1 MLRDTCCFSALSLAP
16 ICNLRCVYAP
26 RFHLQAAAEQKAK
39 FEEDVSRHV
48 VVQNMYAIQLK
59 LKQYCDV
66 HNPEVVARL
75 TRNAM
80 LFCLPVRDEHNEE
93 YGDFVFPKSRKDLIS
108 RFDAPMA
115 NSVACQ
121 KKATTKS
128 ALPVGTDSAK
138 KRRKKNNGESDL
150 AAAVRAE
157 EALPLETRLTS
168 TDGERECTI
177 TDAILFAVFGP
188 VEGLPKKDINW
199 VQVDA
204 SLTRLVAFLFHG
216 GCTHNGEWCEELR
229 KVVEADEQ
237 PTTY

>member
-121 KKATTKS
+121 KKRRRRVLCQWGLTARRS
-128 ALPVGTDSAK
+128 AAK
-138 KRRKKNNGESDL
+138 K
-150 AAAVRAE
+150 
-157 EALPLETRLTS
+157 
-168 TDGERECTI
+168 I
-177 TDAILFAVFGP
+177 TVNPI
-188 VEGLPKKDINW
+188 
-199 VQVDA
+199 
-204 SLTRLVAFLFHG
+204 
-216 GCTHNGEWCEELR
+216 
-229 KVVEADEQ
+229 
-237 PTTY
+237 